1 LADIRFCHMI
11 LDTSQ
16 PRVETLF
23 NKSFKRPMFDY
34 PPLLELARGFSPNE
48 LTLRESRVDSTQI
61 VSPISRRMED
71 G

>member
-1 LADIRFCHMI
+1 MADIRFCHMI

-16 PRVETLF
+16 PSVERSF
-23 NKSFKRPMFDY
+23 NKSFKRSMFDY

-61 VSPISRRMED
+61 VFHISRRMED